1 MGQYLFF
8 IREEKRKSDA
18 GYISQV
24 SIYRAAKCLGCP
36 VRGLCNKA
44 MGNRQI
50 EVNHTLNRYKE
61 KIRYMLN
68 SEEWIFH
75 RKKRPV
81 EPEAVFADI
90 KEAGKFRRFRLRGI
104 NGVGIEFGLKAIA
117 HNIKKIAACRGKYC
131 FGWDNL
137 QKVISNYAKNPFL
150 KHEGS
155 LRVA

>member
-1 MGQYLFF
+1 MLL
-8 IREEKRKSDA
+8 REW
-18 GYISQV
+18 
-24 SIYRAAKCLGCP
+24 CLY
-36 VRGLCNKA
+36 VL
-44 MGNRQI
+44 
-50 EVNHTLNRYKE
+50 RYSCSHPAP
-61 KIRYMLN
+61 R
-68 SEEWIFH
+68 SRRIFH

-117 HNIKKIAACRGKYC
+117 HNIKKIAACRGKYG